1 MRSTSTVPAPVP
13 GALAGGSSWRIDP
26 AHSHVEFAV
35 RHLMISSVKGAFG
48 DVQGT
53 VWVDES
59 DPRTVLVDIVIQ
71 VASIDTRQEQRDAH
85 LRSPDFFDAAKFPTI
100 TFRSRRVQGNPLEGD
115 FRLTGDLT
123 VRGIT
128 REVTLDVSPE
138 GRLTDPWGEER
149 AGFSAHA
156 KIDRTDFGLTWN
168 QALEAGGVLVGNE
181 IKLSI
186 EVELVRQATQAAA

>member
-13 GALAGGSSWRIDP
+13 GALAGGSSWQIDP

-59 DPRTVLVDIVIQ
+59 DARTVLVDVTIQ

-85 LRSPDFFDAAKFPTI
+85 LRSADFFDAARFPTI
-100 TFRSRRVQGNPLEGD
+100 TFRSRMVEGSHHD
-115 FRLTGDLT
+115 GEFRLVGDLT
-123 VRGIT
+123 IRGVT
-128 REVTLDVSPE
+128 REVVLDVSAE
-138 GRLTDPWGEER
+138 GRLTDPWGAER
-149 AGFSAHA
+149 AGFSAQG

-168 QALEAGGVLVGNE
+168 QALETGGVLVSNE
-181 IKLSI
+181 VKISV
-186 EVELVRQATQAAA
+186 EVELIRQAKQAAA